1 MKKTELPCGI
11 VEDLLP
17 SYVDGLTG
25 EESSEAVREHLGG
38 CEMCRKKYEAMKGR
52 ERAEHEEA
60 NREVNYLK
68 TVRRSKQRGI
78 TIAVICTALVLLLG
92 WAVKTYVIGERADL
106 SNFSYAVSTTEEKVE
121 VRIRPHDYDIYR
133 IMTGDARVRSG
144 VAEISVRK
152 VDTGRIIT
160 NISSMAKKIELDTAE
175 LKEVYLCGE
184 LIWADGLGISQ
195 QTHRMYNA
203 RTPYVGDASAMVN
216 LWEQISSSFSGYT
229 VSLQTD
235 SEPYGFTVHYA
246 ESLNGQGYATMDASM
261 RKAGECMLA
270 LAGNLGV
277 FSWTY
282 TDSKGQSHAESITLE
297 EVNALIPDL
306 VELYNGIYGT
316 DWTAKDS
323 VKDYAESPFALEQFR
338 ELQGMPH

>member
-1 MKKTELPCGI
+1 
-11 VEDLLP
+11 
-17 SYVDGLTG
+17 
-25 EESSEAVREHLGG
+25 
-38 CEMCRKKYEAMKGR
+38 
-52 ERAEHEEA
+52 
-60 NREVNYLK
+60 
-68 TVRRSKQRGI
+68 
-78 TIAVICTALVLLLG
+78 
-92 WAVKTYVIGERADL
+92 
-106 SNFSYAVSTTEEKVE
+106 
-121 VRIRPHDYDIYR
+121 
-133 IMTGDARVRSG
+133 
-144 VAEISVRK
+144 
-152 VDTGRIIT
+152 
-160 NISSMAKKIELDTAE
+160 
-175 LKEVYLCGE
+175 
-184 LIWADGLGISQ
+184 
-195 QTHRMYNA
+195 
-203 RTPYVGDASAMVN
+203 MVN